1 MTKRTTP
8 APKIDPVL
16 YEPPIVTIEGIEYPL
31 RRLSMK
37 DVFRIVPIISK
48 GASAIMAG
56 NGQLTPSQ
64 ILAVLMQALI
74 TSEREVTALLADLI
88 GVTPV
93 DLEDGE
99 RFPITAAI
107 DIIEAVAKHE
117 DLKAFIARVQTA
129 AARLPGMSNQ
139 TPTA

>member
-1 MTKRTTP
+1 MTKRTT

-16 YEPPIVTIEGIEYPL
+16 YEPPIVTIEGVEYPL

-37 DVFRIVPIISK
+37 DVFRIVPIVSK

-74 TSEREVTALLADLI
+74 TSEREVTSLLADLI
-88 GVTPV
+88 GVAPA
-93 DLEDGE
+93 DLEDGQ

-107 DIIEAVAKHE
+107 DIIEAVAQHE
-117 DLKAFIARVQTA
+117 DLRAFIARVQAA
-129 AARLPGMSNQ
+129 AARLPGMSN
-139 TPTA
+139 PTTTA

>member
-1 MTKRTTP
+1 MTKRTTA
-8 APKIDPVL
+8 APKVDPVL
-16 YEPPIVTIEGIEYPL
+16 YEPPTVTIEGVEYPL

-37 DVFRIVPIISK
+37 DVFRIVPIVSK

-74 TSEREVTALLADLI
+74 TSEREVTSLLADLI
-88 GVTPV
+88 GVAPA
-93 DLEDGE
+93 DLEDGQ

-107 DIIEAVAKHE
+107 DIIEAVAQHE
-117 DLKAFIARVQTA
+117 DLRAFIARVQAA
-129 AARLPGMSNQ
+129 AARLPGMSN
-139 TPTA
+139 PTTTA